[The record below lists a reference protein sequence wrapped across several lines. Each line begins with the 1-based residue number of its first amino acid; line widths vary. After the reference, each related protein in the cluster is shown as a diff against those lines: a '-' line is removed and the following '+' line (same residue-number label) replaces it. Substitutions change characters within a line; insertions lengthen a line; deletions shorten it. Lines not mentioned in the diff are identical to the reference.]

1 MTTTTDAGRVIRMTR
16 TMRLL
21 LVGMIAM
28 GIPLAASAIDQQI
41 GYEGFLTNNL
51 GSAPIT
57 DGSYSIIFSIY
68 TLASG
73 GVALWTETQTV
84 NTVTGEFSVKL
95 GSVTPL
101 SVDFTGNTNYYLG
114 IKVGANPEMSP
125 RKQLLY
131 TPFAFRS
138 DVETRSSDPV
148 SPVNGQM
155 WLIVP

>member
-1 MTTTTDAGRVIRMTR
+1 MTR
-16 TMRLL
+16 TKRFV
-21 LVGMIAM
+21 LVGLLAM
-28 GIPLAASAIDQQI
+28 GIPLVASAIDQQI

-51 GSAPIT
+51 GSAPIA
-57 DGSYSIIFSIY
+57 DGTYSIVFSIY
-68 TLASG
+68 AVASG
-73 GVALWTETQTV
+73 GAALWTETQSV

-101 SVDFTGNTNYYLG
+101 NVDFTGNTNFYLG

-131 TPFAFRS
+131 VPFAFRS
-138 DVETRSSDPV
+138 DVETRATDPV